1 MRSMHPAC
9 AFTPVMMLCGSF
21 LCNFV
26 HFFIRTHADDNH
38 QHSRFRALKLINDAY
53 SSGAQLDFQQSS
65 KVFSVL
71 IAKQLSIAIFVRRQ
85 RILLYLLNC
94 FQDKISLTA
103 IKRLEVILGFRKVFK
118 FPVHSISTLSK
129 SLRSSSVTPRRQ
141 FISSSEISFDGS

>member
-65 KVFSVL
+65 KVFP
-71 IAKQLSIAIFVRRQ
+71 F
-85 RILLYLLNC
+85 
-94 FQDKISLTA
+94 
-103 IKRLEVILGFRKVFK
+103 
-118 FPVHSISTLSK
+118 
-129 SLRSSSVTPRRQ
+129 
-141 FISSSEISFDGS
+141 

>member
-1 MRSMHPAC
+1 
-9 AFTPVMMLCGSF
+9 MMLCGSF

-38 QHSRFRALKLINDAY
+38 QHSRFRALNLINDAY

-71 IAKQLSIAIFVRRQ
+71 IGKRLSIAIFVRRQ

-103 IKRLEVILGFRKVFK
+103 IKRLEVILGFRKTV
-118 FPVHSISTLSK
+118 SK
-129 SLRSSSVTPRRQ
+129 LADNRLRNEDYPC
-141 FISSSEISFDGS
+141 